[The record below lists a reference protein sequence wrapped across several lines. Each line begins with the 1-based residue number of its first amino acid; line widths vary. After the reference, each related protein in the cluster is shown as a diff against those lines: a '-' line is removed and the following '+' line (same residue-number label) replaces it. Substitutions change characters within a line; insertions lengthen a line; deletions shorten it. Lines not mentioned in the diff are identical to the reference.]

1 MWLKLACYSATISHV
16 LLHAPKLWFS
26 VFIGFSKSLKVLN
39 SYRVASGFDFQLP
52 SVAFFGPPGSST
64 DVLIVLLPATDSD
77 DSSSVQPRL
86 VRTSVSTTTARHL
99 EILTKSGQFF
109 VCLSEGDSES
119 PHRLKNLISISRR
132 FFFKCQAT
140 KKMLIQHLFAKIIV
154 SPSSRFYYSSSF
166 ESSIES
172 LWRNWLKSKP
182 A

>member
-39 SYRVASGFDFQLP
+39 SYRVASGCDFQL
-52 SVAFFGPPGSST
+52 SSAAFFCPPGSST

-99 EILTKSGQFF
+99 EILTKSGQFS

-132 FFFKCQAT
+132 FFLNVRQQ
-140 KKMLIQHLFAKIIV
+140 KMLIQHLFAKIIV
-154 SPSSRFYYSSSF
+154 SPSSRFCPSSSF